1 MVPTSAAWVTPQKGG
16 STGQPVDE
24 TVYSDPATSGS
35 NYVLNGDHHQYN
47 WKTDKSGAGF
57 YWLIGV
63 KLDDGQTYRVY
74 VSLR

>member
-1 MVPTSAAWVTPQKGG
+1 M
-16 STGQPVDE
+16 E
-24 TVYSDPATSGS
+24 PATSGS

-74 VSLR
+74 ISLR